1 MGIAG
6 DEVTEEERGEQ
17 AGGDGL
23 CQATARDGKP
33 CRAPCLIGERFCFMH
48 SPRTEKERL
57 EAARRGGATTS
68 NRRRLLLGRL
78 RFGDLGEIRDGRQA
92 LASAVI
98 QGNLPPARATVVA
111 GLLRDAEAALIQ
123 YELERRVGAVEELLR
138 QLEADGEA

>member
-1 MGIAG
+1 
-6 DEVTEEERGEQ
+6 
-17 AGGDGL
+17 
-23 CQATARDGKP
+23 
-33 CRAPCLIGERFCFMH
+33 MH